1 MSRPPTMHVG
11 TSEKAF
17 NGGLI
22 DFHENVLRADLS
34 PYVMSSPAAMMYQP
48 SQPQFVQTSQSY
60 MNPQQYN
67 SQPFMATQCIPGPQ
81 SFMPTQCIPGPQSFM
96 PTQCIP
102 GPPSFVH
109 LNGQVYRPVGEE
121 LAPPDPPSSPVTT
134 NVDIENEVNRRVQ
147 QKVDEAMNKLKPHS
161 VSSSR
166 STSGKKDNKK
176 DPLQALQRINSTMRQ
191 CVASR

>member
-67 SQPFMATQCIPGPQ
+67 SQPFMA
-81 SFMPTQCIPGPQSFM
+81 TQCIPGPQSFM